1 MLNVCNG
8 EDSGERGGEP
18 QKIDLKLTLTI
29 FFNNICEFCKTS
41 DIDAFQTRRSMIL
54 MRDDTESKLFS
65 LKRDMHL
72 KKYLLTYD
80 CFRKSQNIILILSRY
95 RYLFAS

>member
-1 MLNVCNG
+1 MDV
-8 EDSGERGGEP
+8 
-18 QKIDLKLTLTI
+18 
-29 FFNNICEFCKTS
+29 
-41 DIDAFQTRRSMIL
+41 FQTQRPMIL

-80 CFRKSQNIILILSRY
+80 CFRKSQNTILILSRY
-95 RYLFAS
+95 QYLFAS